1 MEGSLARRYE
11 KVVWRTLVISNL
23 ALGGTSSA
31 NTWACVYFIDEI
43 VSSLVLRLP
52 VSKDLCHCSCL
63 GVLGDSW
70 QKAYMLARAGKK
82 DTAAQNRKARAKQ
95 PSTPVATTATSVPE
109 EPFFSPPIIEPV
121 SDSS

>member
-1 MEGSLARRYE
+1 MEGSLARRYK

-23 ALGGTSSA
+23 ALGG
-31 NTWACVYFIDEI
+31 
-43 VSSLVLRLP
+43 
-52 VSKDLCHCSCL
+52 
-63 GVLGDSW
+63 DSW
-70 QKAYMLARAGKK
+70 QKAYMLSRASKK
-82 DTAAQNRKARAKQ
+82 DTASEKRKPRAKQ

>member
-1 MEGSLARRYE
+1 MEGSLARRYK

-23 ALGGTSSA
+23 ALG
-31 NTWACVYFIDEI
+31 
-43 VSSLVLRLP
+43 
-52 VSKDLCHCSCL
+52 
-63 GVLGDSW
+63 
-70 QKAYMLARAGKK
+70 AYMLARAGKK

-95 PSTPVATTATSVPE
+95 PSTLVATTATSVPE